1 MNQKSISLNVYPH
14 PFRFKNHYI
23 SKILLILFMNEI
35 HFLWSWASHLSIYRI
50 GRQKFFR
57 HSTCL
62 NKLLWIM
69 MEAFGLHY
77 SFFRSISKLKT
88 FDLFPYMNILF
99 TILWRDTSLIYKPF
113 HSMHPLYHKVW
124 WRKHIQ
130 VIPRC
135 GVEIANVSRGTI
147 TFNRFLS
154 LYL

>member
-77 SFFRSISKLKT
+77 SFSCTISKLKS
-88 FDLFPYMNILF
+88 FDLFPYMYILF
-99 TILWRDTSLIYKPF
+99 TILWRDKFIIHKPF
-113 HSMHPLYHKVW
+113 YSMHPLYHKVW

-135 GVEIANVSRGTI
+135 GVEIAKCLTRHNHV
-147 TFNRFLS
+147 
-154 LYL
+154 